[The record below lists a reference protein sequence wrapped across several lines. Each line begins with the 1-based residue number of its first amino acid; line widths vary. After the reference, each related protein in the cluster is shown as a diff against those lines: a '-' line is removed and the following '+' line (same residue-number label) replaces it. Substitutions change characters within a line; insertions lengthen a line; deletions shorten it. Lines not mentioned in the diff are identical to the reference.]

1 LAKTMKEKLLDVIKW
16 CLFITIG
23 AVIFYFVYPKYKFVG
38 SNIRMNKI
46 TGTVERFESGKQQW
60 IVVGKKG
67 RKGINKMIVESG
79 EKVKSFTSKILNN
92 PEKQSQNLRG
102 VSIKN

>member
-1 LAKTMKEKLLDVIKW
+1 MKERLPDVIK
-16 CLFITIG
+16 LRLIITIG
-23 AVIFYFVYPKYKFVG
+23 AVIFYFVYPKYQFVG

-67 RKGINKMIVESG
+67 RKGIDKMILTVG
-79 EKVKSFTSKILNN
+79 
-92 PEKQSQNLRG
+92 RR
-102 VSIKN
+102 